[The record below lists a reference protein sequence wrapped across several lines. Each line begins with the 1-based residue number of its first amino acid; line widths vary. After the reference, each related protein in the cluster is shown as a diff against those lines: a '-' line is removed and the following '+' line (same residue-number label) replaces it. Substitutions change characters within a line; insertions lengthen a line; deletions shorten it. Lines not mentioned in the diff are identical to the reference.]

1 MSSDTAS
8 IATSTPKAPATAQK
22 ILRENFSNFSMI
34 NRENGEKFKRP
45 RSVKKNRPAKEN
57 LNRSKPR
64 HSPTKEDLAEKRR
77 EQAIEAMKIA
87 EQRRIRLAAE
97 DSTEDD
103 SLELNMAKLNIS
115 GVEYLPD
122 GRIKLTKQ
130 QLAQRRE
137 KRRRIQE
144 HLAEQ
149 EKRKAMEAAKKNRG
163 KGWVKKFKKFPLE
176 V

>member
-8 IATSTPKAPATAQK
+8 IATSTPKASTASQK

-34 NRENGEKFKRP
+34 NRENSGKFKHP

-57 LNRSKPR
+57 LNRSKLR
-64 HSPTKEDLAEKRR
+64 QSPTKEDFAEKRR
-77 EQAIEAMKIA
+77 MQAIEAMKIA
-87 EQRRIRLAAE
+87 EQRRIRLAQE
-97 DSTEDD
+97 ESTEDE

-137 KRRRIQE
+137 KRHRIQE

-149 EKRKAMEAAKKNRG
+149 EARKRAMADAKKNRSRT
-163 KGWVKKFKKFPLE
+163 
-176 V
+176 